1 VEEGGLHF
9 SFSFLFFSSIVV
21 KGGRKR
27 IDTIAAMIVLMGEW
41 DSKHR

>member
-9 SFSFLFFSSIVV
+9 SFSFLFCSSIVV
-21 KGGRKR
+21 MGGRKR
-27 IDTIAAMIVLMGEW
+27 IDAIAAMIVLMGEW